1 MTRTRPSAAAA
12 MISPARTSVTMAT
25 AGMGN
30 LLVRRREQLGNGSG
44 VTHSAY
50 RYVVDGLVGGGQQFR
65 GTIQLADQT
74 DAGGERVI
82 RSAADPLQRGE
93 HPTEQGDEHGNDHH
107 QQYEVADPPQN
118 HDSSPQLG
126 VG

>member
-25 AGMGN
+25 GGMGN

-44 VTHSAY
+44 VTHSAH

-65 GTIQLADQT
+65 GAIQLTDQT
-74 DAGGERVI
+74 DASGERVV
-82 RSAADPLQRGE
+82 RSPADSLRRGE
-93 HPTEQGDEHGNDHH
+93 HPIEQRDEHGNDHH
-107 QQYEVADPPQN
+107 QQYDV
-118 HDSSPQLG
+118 
-126 VG
+126 

>member
-12 MISPARTSVTMAT
+12 MMRPARTSVTMAT
-25 AGMGN
+25 AGMSN

-44 VTHSAY
+44 VTHSAH
-50 RYVVDGLVGGGQQFR
+50 RYVMDGLVGGGQQFR
-65 GTIQLADQT
+65 GAIQLADQT
-74 DAGGERVI
+74 DPRGERVI
-82 RSAADPLQRGE
+82 RSSADPLQRGE
-93 HPTEQGDEHGNDHH
+93 HPVEQGDEHGNDNH
-107 QQYEVADPPQN
+107 QQYDIADPPQN